1 MSVFEKSR
9 AISHAVHQAGGRALI
24 VGGWVRDR
32 LLKRP
37 SKDLDLEVYGVSAEQ
52 LRQLLST
59 FGQVNTVGQS
69 FAVFKID
76 SIDVS
81 LPRRESKIT
90 AGHRGFEVVGDPNL
104 PIKDAFRRRDFT
116 INAIGWD
123 PLTDEYV
130 DPFHGRDDLTRGLLR
145 AVDERTFGDDSL
157 RVLRT
162 IQLAARFEYK
172 LDPPT
177 AVICRNTNL
186 NDLPAEL
193 VWGELEKLLILAIR
207 PSLGFW
213 LALEIGVIEQLFPE
227 LQALVGCPQ
236 EPEWHPE
243 GDVWKHTLLVIDE
256 ARRRIEGLSRPCQ
269 LAIMLGAVCHDFG
282 KPATT
287 ARIDGRIRSRNHEQA
302 GLEPTQAFLDR
313 LKVHSVDGFDVR
325 RQIEGMVAY
334 HLTPG
339 MWHKSPEKV
348 GDGAFRRLARKVDL
362 ELLVLLA
369 SADCHGREGHFDC
382 SAMEWFASR
391 THELGIEHAPP
402 EPLLKGRHLLS
413 LGLEPGPD
421 IGKILKVIYE
431 KQLDGDITT
440 LEEALAEA
448 TLSLRRPQ

>member
-24 VGGWVRDR
+24 VGGWARDR

-37 SKDLDLEVYGVSAEQ
+37 SKDLDLEVYGVSADQ

-81 LPRRESKIT
+81 LPRRESKTT

-104 PIKDAFRRRDFT
+104 PIEDAFRRRDFT

-145 AVDERTFGDDSL
+145 A
-157 RVLRT
+157 
-162 IQLAARFEYK
+162 
-172 LDPPT
+172 
-177 AVICRNTNL
+177 AVIWRATKL
-186 NDLPAEL
+186 NDLPAER
-193 VWGELEKLLILAIR
+193 VWGEFEKLLILAIR

-269 LAIMLGAVCHDFG
+269 LAIMLAAVCHDFG

-302 GLEPTQAFLDR
+302 GLGPTQDFLDR
-313 LKVHSVDGFDVR
+313 LKVYSVDGFDVR
-325 RQIEGMVAY
+325 RQVEGMVAY
-334 HLTPG
+334 H
-339 MWHKSPEKV
+339 
-348 GDGAFRRLARKVDL
+348 
-362 ELLVLLA
+362 
-369 SADCHGREGHFDC
+369 
-382 SAMEWFASR
+382 
-391 THELGIEHAPP
+391 
-402 EPLLKGRHLLS
+402 
-413 LGLEPGPD
+413 
-421 IGKILKVIYE
+421 
-431 KQLDGDITT
+431 
-440 LEEALAEA
+440 
-448 TLSLRRPQ
+448 

>member
-1 MSVFEKSR
+1 MSVFEQSR
-9 AISHAVHQAGGRALI
+9 AISPAVHQAGGRALI

-52 LRQLLST
+52 LRQLLSA
-59 FGQVNTVGQS
+59 FGRVNTVGQS

-81 LPRRESKIT
+81 LPRRESKTT
-90 AGHRGFEVVGDPNL
+90 AGHRGFEVIGDPNL

-130 DPFHGRDDLTRGLLR
+130 DPFHGRDDLARGLLR

-186 NDLPAEL
+186 NDLPAER

-243 GDVWKHTLLVIDE
+243 VHVWKHTLLVIDE

-382 SAMEWFASR
+382 SAMAGFASR

-431 KQLDGDITT
+431 KQLDGDVTT

-448 TLSLRRPQ
+448 TRSLRKPQ